1 MSSSKHNYSSAV
13 SPAAPDE
20 SHAAEREEM
29 CLCFL
34 LRGLDHMILFIRDV
48 RLSFCIFRHVC
59 LHLLSCV
66 IISHGLLRDCL
77 QADLAATVSEF
88 ESYKV
93 RVHNVLKQ
101 QKHKSSAHS
110 DGDAFK
116 QERCAI
122 RFTSTDD
129 YHMFSFYTEN
139 LIHQCVTVQNH
150 MTISF
155 TPQHTV

>member
-59 LHLLSCV
+59 LHLLSYV
-66 IISHGLLRDCL
+66 VISHGLLRDCL

-122 RFTSTDD
+122 LFTSTD
-129 YHMFSFYTEN
+129 YLIYQN
-139 LIHQCVTVQNH
+139 LIYKCVTVQNH

-155 TPQHTV
+155 TPQHTI